1 MLSQAGLVIKR
12 DKSEILL
19 LGNSFPA
26 SPNLNHTPFKDLK
39 IKNSVKIL
47 GVYFTYD
54 RRLRRKLNFDEI
66 TKTIKDKLRIWK
78 WRDLTIIGRIQ
89 LVKTFIIPTFLYCA
103 SLICMDKKFVNE
115 VNKLIFDFI
124 WKGKDKVKRC
134 VLVGDMHEDGGL
146 KAPHLDSVIKTQR
159 MLCCKKLAS
168 EDLSSWKI
176 ILLHYLKPLSFI
188 LGCNFDVKKLPIKL
202 LGFYEECLKDFSRCS
217 AANKVSLGDINAV
230 DISKIIL
237 WNNCYILDP
246 VYMDWGT
253 PV

>member
-1 MLSQAGLVIKR
+1 MLSPAGLVINH

-26 SPNLNHTPFKDLK
+26 SPNLKHTPFKDLK

-78 WRDLTIIGRIQ
+78 WRDLTTIGRIQ

-103 SLICMDKKFVNE
+103 SLICMDKEFVNE

-124 WKGKDKVKRC
+124 GKGKNKVKRC
-134 VLVGDMHEDGGL
+134 VLVGDI
-146 KAPHLDSVIKTQR
+146 S
-159 MLCCKKLAS
+159 KLHT
-168 EDLSSWKI
+168 W
-176 ILLHYLKPLSFI
+176 ILLLKLKECYAVKSLRVKTLVAGKLFFFI
-188 LGCNFDVKKLPIKL
+188 
-202 LGFYEECLKDFSRCS
+202 
-217 AANKVSLGDINAV
+217 
-230 DISKIIL
+230 
-237 WNNCYILDP
+237 
-246 VYMDWGT
+246 T
-253 PV
+253 

>member
-1 MLSQAGLVIKR
+1 M
-12 DKSEILL
+12 L

-89 LVKTFIIPTFLYCA
+89 LVKTFIIPTFLYRA
-103 SLICMDKKFVNE
+103 SLICMDKEFVNE
-115 VNKLIFDFI
+115 VNKIIFDFI

-134 VLVGDMHEDGGL
+134 VLVGDIEDGGL
-146 KAPHLDSVIKTQR
+146 KAPHLGS
-159 MLCCKKLAS
+159 
-168 EDLSSWKI
+168 
-176 ILLHYLKPLSFI
+176 ILLLKLKEYYAVRSSRVETLVAGKFFFFI
-188 LGCNFDVKKLPIKL
+188 
-202 LGFYEECLKDFSRCS
+202 
-217 AANKVSLGDINAV
+217 
-230 DISKIIL
+230 
-237 WNNCYILDP
+237 
-246 VYMDWGT
+246 T
-253 PV
+253 